1 MEIEVT
7 EIEVVVVR
15 HQFDHQMDVG
25 NTCIT
30 FEMAATNTKAKA
42 PTGRGSIATR
52 RCSTCKKV
60 FASQYSKTRHLK
72 KKFGCSKTAKKK
84 RVAERKERRKSQ
96 NKAYYLR
103 RKWGISLTHDPL
115 SKILDTLLSKI
126 PDAKVSGLP
135 AKRLLYW
142 VKTVYDP
149 RVPNHEE

>member
-1 MEIEVT
+1 
-7 EIEVVVVR
+7 
-15 HQFDHQMDVG
+15 
-25 NTCIT
+25 
-30 FEMAATNTKAKA
+30 
-42 PTGRGSIATR
+42 
-52 RCSTCKKV
+52 
-60 FASQYSKTRHLK
+60 
-72 KKFGCSKTAKKK
+72 
-84 RVAERKERRKSQ
+84 RKERRKSQ